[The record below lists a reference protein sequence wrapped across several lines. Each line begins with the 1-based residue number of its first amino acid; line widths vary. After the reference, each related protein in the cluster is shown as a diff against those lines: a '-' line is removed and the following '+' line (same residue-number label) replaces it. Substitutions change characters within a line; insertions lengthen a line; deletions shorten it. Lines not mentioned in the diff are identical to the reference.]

1 MKYGNIRNVKKEL
14 LSDNWYT
21 LNKVTFEYQRE
32 DGTWETQVREA
43 YDRGNG
49 AAILL
54 YNREKGTVVL
64 TRQFRMPTYLN
75 GNADGMMIEA
85 CAGLLEKG
93 NAEQTIKMEVEEETG
108 YKIDKVEK
116 VFEAYMSPGSV
127 TEILHFFIGQ
137 YEEAMKVSEGGGAE
151 DETENIE
158 VLELNFN
165 TALQM
170 VKTGEIR
177 DAKTIM
183 LIQYAQIHNLL
194 GQ

>member
-32 DGTWETQVREA
+32 DGIWETQVREA

-183 LIQYAQIHNLL
+183 LLQYAQIHNLL